1 MLEDKNISYQQ
12 VREFVFP
19 NIPKR
24 LYRYR
29 EFDEYYMN
37 NVSGE
42 VYLSYPCKFND
53 PFDSAIEIDY
63 LKYTKLFFQRELPK
77 EFPIGKVEDIFK
89 NNDVIKRM
97 TRKSRMPMAARTYR
111 RINRANVCI
120 STRLRQFITDTA
132 HRNEILR
139 LAGIFTDFFAQ
150 VADMYV

>member
-1 MLEDKNISYQQ
+1 MEDWKKTYINMLEDKNISYQQ

-77 EFPIGKVEDIFK
+77 EFPIGKVEDILK
-89 NNDVIKRM
+89 NNDVIK
-97 TRKSRMPMAARTYR
+97 KEFDKHYQDTYK
-111 RINRANVCI
+111 
-120 STRLRQFITDTA
+120 
-132 HRNEILR
+132 
-139 LAGIFTDFFAQ
+139 
-150 VADMYV
+150 